1 MMRRRLIKL
10 VGITIAVASLGFL
23 YWQVDAPGRS
33 LKQCKLNLKSVGLA
47 LHAYHASN
55 GSFPS
60 AYSQSQPLHSWR
72 VALLPWL
79 AHSSLTSHFA

>member
-1 MMRRRLIKL
+1 MRRRLIKL
-10 VGITIAVASLGFL
+10 AGITIAVASLGFL
-23 YWQVDAPGRS
+23 YWQLNAPGRS

-60 AYSQSQPLHSWR
+60 AYSQSQPPHSWR

-79 AHSSLTSHFA
+79 AHLPLTSHFV